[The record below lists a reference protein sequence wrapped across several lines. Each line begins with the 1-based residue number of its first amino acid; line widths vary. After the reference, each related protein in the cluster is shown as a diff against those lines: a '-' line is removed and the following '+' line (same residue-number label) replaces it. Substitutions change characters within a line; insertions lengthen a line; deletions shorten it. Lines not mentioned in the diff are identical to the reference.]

1 MCFLQRLNAKKAWF
15 YSLFEAIYALTYN
28 KIVIKPALTFTRVFF
43 ISAKGVQI
51 LKTKILA
58 FLNCKFLRREVWT
71 ARLIKK
77 LSYTL

>member
-1 MCFLQRLNAKKAWF
+1 MLKIFKNKIKKNIEIFALI
-15 YSLFEAIYALTYN
+15 SLILITAISTSYFNFSKKKSEQTYN
-28 KIVIKPALTFTRVFF
+28 SF
-43 ISAKGVQI
+43 ID
-51 LKTKILA
+51 KILA